1 MNYKILNVILF
12 LIFIGTVHLSY
23 SQKEVNVVTKTIK
36 KDLKVNSKTLTI
48 KGEKSNINI
57 TSWEKDFYSVE
68 LRLISKNLNKKQA
81 ETDLN
86 IVKYEITE
94 NSNDYLLK
102 NYFGSEKFSN
112 VKSNLSVI
120 YNIKVPYNCKL
131 DISNIYGD
139 ISLTNINSTSKISNS
154 FGEIHIIAIEG
165 NYTLNA
171 YYSDLFVKDVDLG
184 VNCITDKSDVEMI
197 NVSGTI
203 KVKSNYG
210 KIDFSPGKSLL
221 KLEIDAKRTA
231 VFLND
236 FNLNS
241 YNYSLSTTSAGI
253 VFPDIWKVPLL
264 KEGNKVLFN
273 VNSGTSK
280 PNIKVQTTYCQISI
294 TTK

>member
-1 MNYKILNVILF
+1 MNYKILNIILF

-36 KDLKVNSKTLTI
+36 KDLKASNKTLII

-57 TSWEKDFYSVE
+57 TSWDKDIYSVE
-68 LRLISKNLNKKQA
+68 LRLISKSLNKKQA

-94 NSNDYLLK
+94 NSYDYLLK
-102 NYFGSEKFSN
+102 NYFSSEKFAK

-120 YNIKVPYNCKL
+120 YNIKVPNNCKL

-139 ISLTNINSTSKISNS
+139 ISITNINSTSKISNS
-154 FGEIHIIAIEG
+154 FGETHITSIKG
-165 NYTLNA
+165 NYALNA
-171 YYSDLFVKDVDLG
+171 YYSDLYIKDVDLG
-184 VNCITDKSDVEMI
+184 INCNTDKSDIEMI

-203 KVKSNYG
+203 LVKANYG
-210 KIDFSPGKSLL
+210 KIDFSPGKGLL

-231 VFLND
+231 VFLNE

-241 YNYSLSTTSAGI
+241 YNFSLSTTSAGI
-253 VFPDIWKVPLL
+253 VFPNSWKVPLF

-273 VNSGTSK
+273 VNSGTNK
-280 PNIKVQTTYCQISI
+280 PNIKVQTTYCQITI
-294 TTK
+294 KN